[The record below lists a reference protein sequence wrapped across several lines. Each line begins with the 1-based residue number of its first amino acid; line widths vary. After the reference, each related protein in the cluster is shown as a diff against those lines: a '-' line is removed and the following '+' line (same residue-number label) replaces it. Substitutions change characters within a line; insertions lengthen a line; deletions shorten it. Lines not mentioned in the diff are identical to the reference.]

1 MEAKAKHLK
10 QNTIKDLDLE
20 IKKLKKQNK
29 EMLKALKIALNILD
43 WNDLND
49 ERAIDIREAVRNAD
63 DTLQFNNSAKIVNT
77 KTPQDYYTEKYINE

>member
-1 MEAKAKHLK
+1 MNLFGVISKHRPDIVTYNANNLK
-10 QNTIKDLDLE
+10 QNTMKDLE

-49 ERAIDIREAVRNAD
+49 ERAIDIRKAVRNAEKSNI
-63 DTLQFNNSAKIVNT
+63 Q
-77 KTPQDYYTEKYINE
+77 TE